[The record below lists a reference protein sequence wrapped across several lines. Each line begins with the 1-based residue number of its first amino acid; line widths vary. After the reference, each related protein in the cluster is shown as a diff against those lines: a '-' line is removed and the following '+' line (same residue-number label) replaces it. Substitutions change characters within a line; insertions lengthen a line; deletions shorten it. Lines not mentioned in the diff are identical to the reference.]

1 MKFINRD
8 DIASLKQHYL
18 PEVIEVY
25 GKDDSYSIG
34 ERIIINEKY
43 IYTVY
48 SYEVDLKQVA
58 IYQAEFSGPWE
69 EGKQV
74 KDKENM
80 TLQELMGKIN
90 EIIDEKVD
98 EKINKLLIDF
108 RKNTSKGK
116 IKFH

>member
-8 DIASLKQHYL
+8 DIANLKQHYL
-18 PEVIEVY
+18 PETIEVY
-25 GKDDSYSIG
+25 GKDDSYSIR

-58 IYQAEFSGPWE
+58 IYQAEFSGLWE

-80 TLQELMGKIN
+80 TLQELMNKID
-90 EIIDEKVD
+90 EIIDD
-98 EKINKLLIDF
+98 KIEERLKELKLNDIF
-108 RKNTSKGK
+108 NMPTY
-116 IKFH
+116 

>member
-1 MKFINRD
+1 MKFIKRD

-25 GKDDSYSIG
+25 GKDDSFSIG

-58 IYQAEFSGPWE
+58 IFQAEFSGSWE

-80 TLQELMGKIN
+80 TLQELMNKID
-90 EIIDEKVD
+90 EIIDD
-98 EKINKLLIDF
+98 KIEERLKELKLNDIF
-108 RKNTSKGK
+108 NMPTY
-116 IKFH
+116 